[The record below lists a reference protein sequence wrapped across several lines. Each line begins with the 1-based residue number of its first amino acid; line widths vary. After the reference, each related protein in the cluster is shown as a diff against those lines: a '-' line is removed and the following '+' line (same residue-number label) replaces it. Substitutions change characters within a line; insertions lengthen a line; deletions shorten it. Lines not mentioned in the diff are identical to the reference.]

1 MKSFL
6 HRTAV
11 RLSIMTLLVA
21 GSIAFNSSASAMQGT
36 PRAQT
41 RNANRERRAEAYA
54 KLLEGQR
61 YLNAGRE
68 GGISREMLGL
78 AQAAFQQA
86 AILDPTLAE
95 AHTALAEIAFFFTNN
110 ASVAIAE
117 AQTATRID
125 RQNFGA
131 HKLLSRI
138 YALQSGLR
146 EGRADP
152 TIADQAIAALREV
165 VRLQPGDAEGWAIMG
180 ELYLATGRNSEAIN
194 AFTRWAAAPPPVDT
208 RFFQY
213 VTQGGELSPDYAA
226 ARLGQAFL
234 RAGRPVEAVAAIRRA
249 IALNPEKAEYL
260 NLLRQAQE
268 ATGGASGSRERP

>member
-1 MKSFL
+1 MQTTQ
-6 HRTAV
+6 RAPQ
-11 RLSIMTLLVA
+11 
-21 GSIAFNSSASAMQGT
+21 SSS
-36 PRAQT
+36 
-41 RNANRERRAEAYA
+41 ANRERRAAAYA

-68 GGISREMLGL
+68 GGISRESLGL

-110 ASVAIAE
+110 ASVAIVE

-131 HKLLSRI
+131 HRLLSRI

-146 EGRADP
+146 EGRAD
-152 TIADQAIAALREV
+152 AALSDQAITSLREV

-194 AFTRWAAAPPPVDT
+194 AFTSWAASPPPADV

-226 ARLGQAFL
+226 ARLGQALL
-234 RAGRPVEAVAAIRRA
+234 RAGRPGEAVTAIRRA
-249 IALNPEKAEYL
+249 IALNPEKQEYL

-268 ATGGASGSRERP
+268 ATGATGVRERP